1 MNKVSG
7 GLVAVSTPREILE
20 VNMALLLHPSS
31 WSDRAEDEAEFDILK
46 MQEATGSQGTQVG
59 TSTIMKYFF
68 QFTIYVCIYTPLLY

>member
-20 VNMALLLHPSS
+20 LNMALLLHPSS

-46 MQEATGSQGTQVG
+46 MQEASSNQASQVLVAVS
-59 TSTIMKYFF
+59 STFILN
-68 QFTIYVCIYTPLLY
+68 I